1 MHCLLQLAQAFN
13 GEDMRVGPRA
23 IGLVAAC
30 NGTYVRQS
38 ECCFGQNFC
47 GSHLSHPLFLW
58 LVCSQTRDIDAAQF
72 LKGPGTSLQERYGY
86 APLVMVGDGATDAEA
101 RQPGGAD
108 VFIGYGGAV
117 RRPAVA
123 AAADWYVMSI
133 QPLLDALH

>member
-1 MHCLLQLAQAFN
+1 VLFTSATFIDYLFGGCATSASS
-13 GEDMRVGPRA
+13 RA
-23 IGLVAAC
+23 CTL
-30 NGTYVRQS
+30 
-38 ECCFGQNFC
+38 
-47 GSHLSHPLFLW
+47 
-58 LVCSQTRDIDAAQF
+58 
-72 LKGPGTSLQERYGY
+72 LQERYGY